1 MPNYPSNFISGT
13 APGVQSKN
21 NPADKWEL
29 RIDSQ
34 STFATP
40 AAFTA
45 RVATTANIT
54 LQDEQTIDGVA
65 VVAGNTVLVK
75 NQGTASQ
82 NGLYLCVAGAN
93 NWTRVTGFDEAAEML
108 QNTVIAVTLGTV
120 AAGKK
125 FKLATDEPIVVGT
138 TSLSFTEV
146 SATFDIL
153 SAANYPTDVPVGVAD
168 ITNQT
173 DTLRDFAT
181 ALNHVNQQIT
191 AYNTAYAALVALEDT
206 QEGYDRSFIANMNS
220 GKISRLKHQL
230 LMEAYR
236 MQRYTALINKIVT
249 VHAPTYS
256 ATQGSRYP
264 SGWNR
269 GWTV

>member
-21 NPADKWEL
+21 NPADNWEL

-34 STFATP
+34 ATFSTP

-54 LQDEQTIDGVA
+54 LTGTQTIDSVA
-65 VVAGNTVLVK
+65 VVADDIVLVK
-75 NQGTASQ
+75 DQSAGAE
-82 NGLYLCVAGAN
+82 NGLYVAAAGA
-93 NWTRVTGFDEAAEML
+93 WSRLTGMDEAAEFL
-108 QNTVIAVTLGTV
+108 QNTVIAVTAGT
-120 AAGKK
+120 AGAGKK
-125 FKLATDEPIVVGT
+125 FKLATDEPVVVGT

-168 ITNQT
+168 TTNQT

-181 ALNHVNQQIT
+181 ALNHVNKEIT
-191 AYNTAYAALVALEDT
+191 AYNTAYASLVALSDT
-206 QEGYDRSFIANMNS
+206 QEGYDRSFLANMNS
-220 GKISRLKHQL
+220 GKINRLKHQL

-236 MQRYTALINKIVT
+236 LQRYTALVTKIVA

-264 SGWNR
+264 SGWYR